1 MRTEALLAEFAELE
15 RRMADPATHSDL
27 AKARRIGR
35 RYAEL
40 TPIVKAMDA
49 HRRLTGDLEAATE
62 LAEVD
67 PAFAAEAET
76 LTAESAWPFP
86 TYGDLLFSVK

>member
-1 MRTEALLAEFAELE
+1 MFEAAEPLLAEFAELE
-15 RRMADPATHSDL
+15 RQLADPATHSDL

-49 HRRLTGDLEAATE
+49 HRRLTDDLEAATE
-62 LAEVD
+62 LT
-67 PAFAAEAET
+67 AADKGA
-76 LTAESAWPFP
+76 P
-86 TYGDLLFSVK
+86 

>member
-1 MRTEALLAEFAELE
+1 MFENAQPLREEFAALE
-15 RRMADPATHSDL
+15 AALSDPEIHADL

-40 TPIVKAMDA
+40 TPIVRGMEEYQRTA
-49 HRRLTGDLEAATE
+49 GDLAAAQE

-67 PAFAAEAET
+67 DTFAAEAG
-76 LTAESAWPFP
+76 SSPSGWPR
-86 TYGDLLFSVK
+86 